1 MEKAEDNGAAQNTG
15 TGMAYFYQ
23 VTNVIENII
32 FAVAELFWIIK
43 SIIFPYILNV
53 PTKFG
58 HPGIIKQQQKEQL

>member
-32 FAVAELFWIIK
+32 LTFLLANL
-43 SIIFPYILNV
+43 
-53 PTKFG
+53 
-58 HPGIIKQQQKEQL
+58 